1 MLLFSCPVMSDSL
14 RPHGLQ
20 HTPPPCPSPSPGI
33 CPSSCSLRWWC
44 HPAVSSSD
52 DPPLLL
58 PSIFP
63 RTFPISHLFTS
74 NEQNTGASVSA
85 SVLPVNIQGLSP
97 LKLTGLISLLSKG
110 LSGIFSSTAVQ
121 RHQFFCVLLSLQ
133 SLVAQLVKNLPAVQE
148 TWVRSLGQEDPW
160 RKK

>member
-1 MLLFSCPVMSDSL
+1 MVSLTNSIGTTGCCCLVALLCPTLYDPWIAAHPTSLSLTISRNLPKFMFIALVM
-14 RPHGLQ
+14 
-20 HTPPPCPSPSPGI
+20 PPSRLI
-33 CPSSCSLRWWC
+33 LWC
-44 HPAVSSSD
+44 
-52 DPPLLL
+52 PPLLL

-63 RTFPISHLFTS
+63 RTFPMSHLFTS

-110 LSGIFSSTAVQ
+110 LSGIFSSIAVQ

-148 TWVRSLGQEDPW
+148 T
-160 RKK
+160 